1 MMTMLVV
8 GIVLATV
15 GYGGWKWMEW
25 VRQSEQPENPDQ
37 VRQALLRL
45 QADDATLPTLSVTY
59 HDLHGFHGGLI
70 LTVHGD
76 GRIEQQAVR
85 TQVGTLKAQVQKSD
99 LRRMVE
105 LLVDLAAWQQRVPS
119 AMPIP
124 DESRAHLKIVLEGQH
139 SLIWERY
146 NDLASGKRI
155 IQVRE
160 LLKQIAWQHP
170 S

>member
-1 MMTMLVV
+1 
-8 GIVLATV
+8 
-15 GYGGWKWMEW
+15 
-25 VRQSEQPENPDQ
+25 
-37 VRQALLRL
+37 
-45 QADDATLPTLSVTY
+45 
-59 HDLHGFHGGLI
+59 
-70 LTVHGD
+70 
-76 GRIEQQAVR
+76 
-85 TQVGTLKAQVQKSD
+85 VGTLKAQVQKSD
-99 LRRMVE
+99 LRRLVN